1 MINKLRYRDLARAL
15 DLKSQA
21 TVNMA
26 VKRGHL
32 IADENK
38 LIDTD
43 SAQNKVWI
51 ENLVAKGYE
60 FDLNRI
66 NIKPEPKPTKPVTK
80 PKTTRKKKQDV
91 NEITVSDVRELE
103 IKKKKAEIKRTES
116 ATKLNELRIE
126 KQEGKLIPYSESEF
140 LLTYIVEKIRSTSIQ
155 EIDSISNIYKE
166 RFDISH
172 LEYIEIKKDLT
183 DIIDGII
190 KDSVDEMKSGLKR
203 IQEKYQEVRE
213 KGEKIL

>member
-15 DLKSQA
+15 DINQA
-21 TVNMA
+21 TINMG

-32 IADENK
+32 IADDNK

-43 SAQNKVWI
+43 LAQNKVWI
-51 ENLVAKGYE
+51 EKQIAKGRE

-66 NIKPEPKPTKPVTK
+66 NLKPEPKTPT
-80 PKTTRKKKQDV
+80 PKSKTPSRKNQPAKD
-91 NEITVSDVRELE
+91 EITISDVRLLE
-103 IKKKKAEIKRTES
+103 IRKKKAEIKRTES
-116 ATKLNELRIE
+116 STKLNELRIE
-126 KQEGKLIPYSESEF
+126 KQEGKLIPYVEAEF

-172 LEYIEIKKDLT
+172 LEYIEVKKDLT
-183 DIIDGII
+183 DIINGII
-190 KDSVDEMKSGLKR
+190 KDSVEEMKSGIKG
-203 IQEKYQEVRE
+203 IQEKYQEVRG
-213 KGEKIL
+213 KGERVN

>member
-15 DLKSQA
+15 DINQGII
-21 TVNMA
+21 NMG

-32 IADENK
+32 IADDKK

-43 SAQNKVWI
+43 LAQNKLWI
-51 ENLVAKGYE
+51 EKQIANGKE

-66 NIKPEPKPTKPVTK
+66 NLKPQPKTPT
-80 PKTTRKKKQDV
+80 PKTTSKKNQPVKD
-91 NEITVSDVRELE
+91 EITISDVRLLE
-103 IKKKKAEIKRTES
+103 IRKKKAEIKRTES

-126 KQEGKLIPYSESEF
+126 KQEGKLIPFIEAEF
-140 LLTYIVEKIRSTSIQ
+140 LLTYIVEKIRNTSIQ

-172 LEYIEIKKDLT
+172 LEYIEVKKDLNEIINGI
-183 DIIDGII
+183 IID
-190 KDSVDEMKSGLKR
+190 SVEEMKSGLKG
-203 IQEKYQEVRE
+203 IQEKYQEVRG
-213 KGEKIL
+213 KGERVN